1 MKFSKVILSTGVS
14 ALAVLGVMAG
24 SAQARDEVRV
34 PTLTAPF
41 GAGIMEQ
48 IVIFE
53 RLIAKRHP
61 WVRLVAQES
70 PGFVYNIREMENK
83 KRHKTTTF
91 WTSTGGLW
99 AAETAQKGFFPKPIS
114 RDDFRWI
121 VTRSSNCF
129 FFATFDPNI
138 KSIKDFA
145 GKKIALGRRSQ
156 THWGLF
162 TTKAI
167 EDGMGVKD
175 AKLEFLGNNVGIA
188 ALLDGRVDVAAMGAT
203 MTADQS
209 VVFPSGTVRKIAAT
223 GRKYY
228 NIPISRAAVQK
239 INKDLKAP
247 FVSHRLKPNKLPNQ
261 PAELDCLGDY
271 VFQASHKTFP
281 DDVVHALTTVF
292 LDIDTEAGKYL
303 GGGKLYRRASMCVV
317 PLGIEPHPAA
327 LKACKDFGVEPTI
340 LK

>member
-1 MKFSKVILSTGVS
+1 MQFRKSILATSVS
-14 ALAVLGVMAG
+14 ALAAIGVMAG
-24 SAQARDEVRV
+24 AAQARDEVRV

-70 PGFVYNIREMENK
+70 PGFVYNIREMENP

-91 WTSTGGLW
+91 WSSTGGLW
-99 AAETAQKGFFPKPIS
+99 AAETAQKGFFPKPIP

-129 FFATFDPNI
+129 FFATFDPTI
-138 KSIKDFA
+138 KTIKDFS

-162 TTKAI
+162 TNKAI
-167 EDGMGVKD
+167 EVGYGVKD
-175 AKLEFLGNNVGIA
+175 AKLEYLGNNVGIS

-203 MTADQS
+203 MTADQK

-228 NIPISRAAVQK
+228 NIPIPRAAVEK

-247 FVSHRLKPNKLPNQ
+247 FVSHRLAPNKLPNQ
-261 PAELDCLGDY
+261 PAELECLGDY

-281 DDVVHALTTVF
+281 DDVAHALTTVF
-292 LDIDTEAGKYL
+292 LEIDTEAGKYL

-317 PLGIEPHPAA
+317 PAGVKPHPASI
-327 LKACKDFGVEPTI
+327 KACRDFGIEPTI

>member
-1 MKFSKVILSTGVS
+1 MQFRKSILATSVS
-14 ALAVLGVMAG
+14 ALAAIGVMAG
-24 SAQARDEVRV
+24 AAQARDEVRV

-70 PGFVYNIREMENK
+70 PGFVYNIREMENP

-91 WTSTGGLW
+91 WSSTGGLW
-99 AAETAQKGFFPKPIS
+99 AAETAQKGFFPKPIP

-129 FFATFDPNI
+129 FFATFDPTI
-138 KSIKDFA
+138 KTIKDFS

-162 TTKAI
+162 TNKAI
-167 EDGMGVKD
+167 EVGYGVKD
-175 AKLEFLGNNVGIA
+175 AKLEYLGNNVGIS

-247 FVSHRLKPNKLPNQ
+247 FVSHRLAPNKLPNQ
-261 PAELDCLGDY
+261 PEELDCLGDY

-292 LDIDTEAGKYL
+292 LEIDTEAGKYL

-317 PLGIEPHPAA
+317 PVGIKPHPAA
-327 LKACKDFGVEPTI
+327 LKACKDFGIEPTI